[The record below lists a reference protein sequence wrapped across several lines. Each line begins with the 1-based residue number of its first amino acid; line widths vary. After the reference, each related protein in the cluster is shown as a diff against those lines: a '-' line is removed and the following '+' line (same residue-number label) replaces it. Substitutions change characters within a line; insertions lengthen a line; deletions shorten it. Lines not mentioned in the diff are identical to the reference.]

1 MFRAKKSS
9 CEKVAVQKFHRK
21 NVTLCKSFV
30 VQQCNSK
37 KLSSWKNVAV
47 QKFPSCKSVSSCKND
62 AVQKRPSVQKSRRA
76 KVSPRAKVTPRAKVI
91 LRAKVTLVQKWH
103 PPIKI
108 TTYIN
113 ATELRKFEMRL
124 RCSCATLT
132 IWNNFIHLHINFCVV
147 FFCR

>member
-1 MFRAKKSS
+1 MFRAEKSS
-9 CEKVAVQKFHRK
+9 CKKVAVQKFHHK
-21 NVTLCKSFV
+21 NVTLCKSIV
-30 VQQCNSK
+30 VQQWYSK

-76 KVSPRAKVTPRAKVI
+76 KVSPRAKVI